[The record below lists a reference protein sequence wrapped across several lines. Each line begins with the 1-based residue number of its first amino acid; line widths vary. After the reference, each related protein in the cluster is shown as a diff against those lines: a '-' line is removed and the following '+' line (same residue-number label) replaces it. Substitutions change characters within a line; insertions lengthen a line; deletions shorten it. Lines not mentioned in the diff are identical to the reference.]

1 MPFFDRNRLVITCD
15 FDDNIVV
22 VGGSISG
29 TVNIFVLEQVTL
41 CGASLRYHVD
51 ESYIIHTDEAHAR
64 PNVDKTSFNIE
75 YVLFGNRNTKKSAP
89 ITVEPGHYKYPFVI
103 PVPSNCPPSTAF
115 SSNKATKRLKG
126 RDLTIRVDHRV
137 DVNVYIANSLM
148 DKLSTYT
155 VPMVVKCT
163 SPSLLTSTT
172 NGREAHLRKG
182 MSTTFST
189 KGSIIRAVFG
199 NALASVTNEQADC
212 DLFVYNVAVSLAETP
227 FLHFAI
233 RGTINCPYLISLIRV
248 TAYGPGLQKN
258 ATEEVVSTLTMP
270 PLDSPDAGVRGKLI
284 ISPHALG
291 SSTSFSGRFVECK
304 FFVTLKLIYKSGVD
318 AGIKEENRVCLP
330 IDVSHGSLSV
340 EAVPG
345 VVADTI
351 SDGAVMGYTCP
362 EGHHGE
368 HNPIGP
374 VTENVAPA
382 AWGGS
387 QMKYNRQAVNT
398 NNQNNTDERSGDN
411 NANRNALEPTE
422 SIMMRGLDGQ
432 IHQPADAPAY
442 VSHGNAYSPPTEY
455 TEANGPIFDEN
466 GHPIQKAKVSAPL
479 PPQTA

>member
-1 MPFFDRNRLVITCD
+1 MPFFDRNRLIITCD

-41 CGASLRYHVD
+41 CGAALRYHVD
-51 ESYIIHTDEAHAR
+51 ESYLIHTDERHAKAH
-64 PNVDKTSFNIE
+64 VDKTSFNIE
-75 YVLFGNRNTKKSAP
+75 YVLFGNRSTKKSAP
-89 ITVEPGHYKYPFVI
+89 IVVQPGHYKYPFVI
-103 PVPSNCPPSTAF
+103 PVPANCPPSTAY
-115 SSNKATKRLKG
+115 SSNKAVQRIKG
-126 RDLTIRVDHRV
+126 ESITVRVDHRV

-148 DKLSTYT
+148 DKQSTYT
-155 VPMVVKCT
+155 VPMIVKCT
-163 SPSLLTSTT
+163 SPSLLTATT

-182 MSTTFST
+182 MSTTFSN
-189 KGSIIRAVFG
+189 KNSLIMQM
-199 NALASVTNEQADC
+199 LAKSFSSVTAEQADC

-233 RGTINCPYLISLIRV
+233 RGTINCPYLVSLIRV
-248 TAYGPGLQKN
+248 TSYGNGFNKK
-258 ATEEVVSTLTMP
+258 ATEEVVSTVTMP

-291 SSTSFSGRFVECK
+291 SSTSFSGKFVECK

-330 IDVSHGSLSV
+330 VDVSHGSLSV

-345 VVADTI
+345 VVAETI

-368 HNPIGP
+368 HVPIGP

-387 QMKYNRQAVNT
+387 QMKYNRQEIMHQTPQGGAGGPGERAAVN
-398 NNQNNTDERSGDN
+398 
-411 NANRNALEPTE
+411 AALLVPSE
-422 SIMMRGLDGQ
+422 SIMIRGLDGQ
-432 IHQPADAPAY
+432 IRPADAPAFA
-442 VSHGNAYSPPTEY
+442 SNGNAYAAPTEY
-455 TEANGPIFDEN
+455 TEESAGAVFDEL
-466 GHPIQKAKVSAPL
+466 GEDSKGPASL